1 MLFIKVPAT
10 TANIGPGFDAMGIAL
25 NLFNSIEI
33 EKSESKS
40 FDWNNTDVSL
50 SEKENLIIQSLEY
63 TLKKC
68 EFVSGYA
75 IKAIEMDIPVS
86 RGLGSSAASV
96 VLGILC
102 ANYLMNYKLNDNRML
117 EIANELEGHPDNV
130 APALFGGMITSVVKD
145 NKVYSSNIKV
155 PELLKFMVTIPN
167 FKLSTDQ
174 ARAALPSSYSRAD
187 CVFNISR
194 AALLISSLVNSEF
207 ENLRVALDDKIHQS
221 YRLALI
227 NFGKEYMDHSQKN
240 GSLGEFISGAGPTMI
255 SLINED
261 EETFIN
267 NMKNFFNDND
277 LVWDIK
283 SLTLNTDGYQIME
296 V

>member
-25 NLFNSIEI
+25 NLFNSVEI

-40 FDWNNTDVSL
+40 FDWNNTGVSL
-50 SEKENLIIQSLEY
+50 SEDENLIIQSLEY

-68 EFVSGYA
+68 NQSSGYA
-75 IKAIEMDIPVS
+75 IKAIDMDIPVS

-102 ANYLMNYKLNDNRML
+102 ANFLMNYKLNDDQML

-130 APALFGGMITSVVKD
+130 APALIGGMITSVVKD
-145 NKVYSSNIKV
+145 NKVYSSSIKV

-167 FKLSTDQ
+167 FKLSTEL
-174 ARAALPSSYSRAD
+174 ARAALPDNYSKAD
-187 CVFNISR
+187 CIFNISR

-221 YRLALI
+221 YRLPLI
-227 NFGKEYMDHSQKN
+227 NFGKEYIAHSEKN

-255 SLINED
+255 SLVNSD
-261 EETFIN
+261 EEEFIS
-267 NMKNFFNDND
+267 NMKEFFNDND
-277 LVWDIK
+277 LGWDIK

>member
-10 TANIGPGFDAMGIAL
+10 TANIGPGFDSMGIAL

-40 FDWNNTDVSL
+40 FDWNNTGISL
-50 SEKENLIIQSLEY
+50 SEEENLIIHSLEY

-68 EFVSGYA
+68 NVETGYS
-75 IKAIEMDIPVS
+75 IKAIDMNIPVS

-102 ANYLMNYKLNDNRML
+102 ANFLMNYKLNDDQML

-130 APALFGGMITSVVKD
+130 APALIGGMITSVVKD
-145 NKVYSSNIKV
+145 NKVYSSSIKV
-155 PELLKFMVTIPN
+155 PESLKFIVTIPD
-167 FKLSTDQ
+167 FKLSTEL
-174 ARAALPSSYSRAD
+174 ARAALPNEYSKAD

-221 YRLALI
+221 YRLPLI
-227 NFGKEYMDHSQKN
+227 NFGKEYIEYSEKN

-255 SLINED
+255 SLINNDED
-261 EETFIN
+261 AFLD
-267 NMKNFFNDND
+267 NMINFFKDNE
-277 LVWDIK
+277 LGWDIK